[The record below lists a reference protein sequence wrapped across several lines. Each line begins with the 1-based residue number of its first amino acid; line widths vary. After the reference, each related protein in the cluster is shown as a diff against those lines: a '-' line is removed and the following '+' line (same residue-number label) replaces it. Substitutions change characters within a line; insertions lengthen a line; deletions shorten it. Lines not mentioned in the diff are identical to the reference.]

1 MIFNSCYFGGSGV
14 CVSACLSVYVS
25 VCVFPS
31 FGFANVR
38 LFISCVFNLL
48 GLDLFF
54 FSSAFCRAGFRDKY
68 CLNLTTS

>member
-54 FSSAFCRAGFRDKY
+54 FLVPSVGLD
-68 CLNLTTS
+68 LEINIV

>member
-54 FSSAFCRAGFRDKY
+54 F
-68 CLNLTTS
+68 